1 MEIVVYVAHVDDEL
15 IGAGGTILKWAK
27 EHTIRI
33 VYASNGI
40 VVHGRPGHDYRN
52 TAREIGHLLGARS
65 VDFLN
70 IPTME
75 FDKYGQL
82 ELNKRFLQLDIP
94 YDLIITHH
102 PNDVNKDHRI
112 VHESASV
119 LSRYNS
125 SKLLCCDS
133 LGFGVDFVPNFFV
146 DITET
151 IDLKHEILNLIK
163 EEIREYPHERSHKA
177 LRARASHWGSK
188 ANFHFAE
195 AFECKKWTA

>member
-82 ELNKRFLQLDIP
+82 ELNKRFLQLGIS
-94 YDLIITHH
+94 YDLIITHS
-102 PNDVNKDHRI
+102 PSDVNKDHQI
-112 VHESASV
+112 VYQSAQV
-119 LSRYNS
+119 LSRYCP

-133 LGFGVDFVPNFFV
+133 IGFDTVFTPNFFV
-146 DITET
+146 DITDT
-151 IDLKHEILNLIK
+151 IKRKHQILNLIK
-163 EEIREYPHERSHKA
+163 EEMRKFPHERSHRA
-177 LRARASHWGSK
+177 LRAKAEHWGSK
-188 ANFHFAE
+188 VGFKSAE
-195 AFECKKWTA
+195 AFDCKKWTV